1 MHQEFDADGLARIR
15 GKIHCLI
22 NPGLAV
28 GTLMVDGLED
38 VAVGIGDVSI
48 LPVEGNAVNGAVPVP
63 EA

>member
-1 MHQEFDADGLARIR
+1 MHQEFDADGLAHIR
-15 GKIHCLI
+15 GKIQCLI